1 MGVKGRRHRRQGW
14 REPIRSTALA
24 VVLLAGCANLAGC
37 TNVGPEFE
45 TPDAP
50 ITPLW
55 EANADFGVKPTP
67 FELIEWWTVFQDPVL
82 DQLVSIA
89 DQNNYGLQVA
99 GLRVLEARAQVGIA
113 VGNRYPQVQRGRG
126 GVTGIRVSENSAN
139 TFGGGD
145 LQYGQYD
152 LGADVSWEMDFW
164 GRFRRGIESAD
175 ASLLASIASY
185 DDVLLLLVAQVVDT
199 YALIRTAEEQ
209 LRIAHDNVK
218 IQRRSYAITE
228 VNFRN
233 GADSELDVQ
242 QARTLL
248 LSTQATIPD
257 LEQTLQ
263 QAKNALSTLLG
274 RTPGD
279 LSSLL
284 GSTSAMPVLPTEI
297 TVGIPAD
304 LLRRRPDVRQAELR
318 AASQSAL
325 VGVALTD
332 LYPSFTLVGSIG
344 LVSATGTDTTRTG
357 NSGVV
362 ELIDSDSL
370 QYSVGPSFSWN
381 VLNYG
386 RIKNNVR
393 VQDARLQ
400 QLLVVYQD
408 TVLQAVREVED
419 AMVAYVRRQQANA
432 ILAEAVTAAK
442 RSADLSLLRYK
453 EGFSGYQRVLDA
465 QQSLVA
471 QQQRYASSQGDAVR
485 SLVAIYKALG
495 GGWQIREGRGFV
507 DQGTRAVMEQRT
519 DWGELLN
526 PGEAQSEEIGDPS
539 ARRRPD
545 W

>member
-1 MGVKGRRHRRQGW
+1 MPPVRIMPHALLPRVR
-14 REPIRSTALA
+14 PIRSTALA
-24 VVLLAGCANLAGC
+24 AVFLVGC

-45 TPDAP
+45 APDAP
-50 ITPLW
+50 VSTSW
-55 EANADFGVKPTP
+55 EANAEFGVTPTP
-67 FELIEWWTVFQDPVL
+67 FELVEWWTVFQDPVL
-82 DQLVSIA
+82 DQLISIA

-113 VGNRYPQVQRGRG
+113 VGNRYPQIQRARG
-126 GVTGIRVSENSAN
+126 GVTGVRVSENSAN

-145 LQYGQYD
+145 LEYGQYD
-152 LGADVSWEMDFW
+152 LGADISWELDFW

-175 ASLLASIASY
+175 ASLLASIARY
-185 DDVLLLLVAQVVDT
+185 DDALLLLVAQVVDT
-199 YALIRTAEEQ
+199 YASIRTAEEQ
-209 LRIAHDNVK
+209 LRIARANVV
-218 IQRRSYAITE
+218 IQQRSYTITE

-257 LEQTLQ
+257 LELTLQ
-263 QAKNALSTLLG
+263 QAKNAMSTLLG

-279 LSSLL
+279 LSTLL
-284 GSTSAMPVLPTEI
+284 GSTSAIPTLPTEVA
-297 TVGIPAD
+297 VGIPAD

-318 AASQSAL
+318 AAAQSAL
-325 VGVALTD
+325 VGVALAD
-332 LYPSFTLVGSIG
+332 LYPSFTLLGSVG

-357 NSGVV
+357 NSGVI
-362 ELIDSDSL
+362 ELFDGDSL
-370 QYSVGPSFSWN
+370 QYSAGPSFSWN

-400 QLLVVYQD
+400 QLLVDYQD

-419 AMVAYVRRQQANA
+419 AMVSFVRRQEANR
-432 ILAEAVTAAK
+432 ILSEAVVAAK

-471 QQQRYASSQGDAVR
+471 QQQRYASSQGAAVR
-485 SLVAIYKALG
+485 SLIAIYKALG
-495 GGWQIREGRGFV
+495 GGWQIREGRDFV
-507 DQGTRAVMEQRT
+507 DEGTRTVMEQRT
-519 DWGELLN
+519 DWGELLE
-526 PGEAQSEEIGDPS
+526 PGAAQPEEVGDPS
-539 ARRRPD
+539 ARRHPD

>member
-1 MGVKGRRHRRQGW
+1 MGVKGRRHRHQWW
-14 REPIRSTALA
+14 REPIRSTLL
-24 VVLLAGCANLAGC
+24 VVVSLGGC

-67 FELIEWWTVFQDPVL
+67 FELIEWWTVFQDPAL
-82 DQLVSIA
+82 DQLISIA

-145 LQYGQYD
+145 LEYGQYD

-209 LRIAHDNVK
+209 LRIAYDNVK

-257 LEQTLQ
+257 LVQTLQ
-263 QAKNALSTLLG
+263 QTKNALSTLLG
-274 RTPGD
+274 RAPGD
-279 LSSLL
+279 LSTLL
-284 GSTSAMPVLPTEI
+284 GSTSVIPALPPEVA
-297 TVGIPAD
+297 VGIPAD
-304 LLRRRPDVRQAELR
+304 LLRRRTDVRQAELQ

-419 AMVAYVRRQQANA
+419 AMVAFVRRQQANG
-432 ILAEAVTAAK
+432 ILAEAVRAAK

-495 GGWQIREGRGFV
+495 GGWQIREGRDFV
-507 DQGTRAVMEQRT
+507 DQRTRAVMEQRT
-519 DWGELLN
+519 DWGELLT

>member
-1 MGVKGRRHRRQGW
+1 MPLVSAMQDVLQQRSSL
-14 REPIRSTALA
+14 IRSTAWT
-24 VVLLAGCANLAGC
+24 VLLLVGC

-45 TPDAP
+45 APDAP
-50 ITPLW
+50 VTPSW

-67 FELIEWWTVFQDPVL
+67 FELVEWWTVFQDPVL
-82 DQLVSIA
+82 DQLISIA

-113 VGNRYPQVQRGRG
+113 VGNRYPQVQRARG
-126 GVTGIRVSENSAN
+126 GITGVRVSENSAN

-145 LQYGQYD
+145 LDYGQYD
-152 LGADVSWEMDFW
+152 LGTDISWELDFW

-175 ASLLASIASY
+175 ASLLASIARY
-185 DDVLLLLVAQVVDT
+185 DDALLLLVAQVVDT
-199 YALIRTAEEQ
+199 YASIRTAEEQ
-209 LRIAHDNVK
+209 LRIARANVV
-218 IQRRSYAITE
+218 IQQRSYTITE

-263 QAKNALSTLLG
+263 QAKNAMSTLLG
-274 RTPGD
+274 RAPGD
-279 LSSLL
+279 LSTLL
-284 GSTSAMPVLPTEI
+284 GSTSAIPALPTEVA
-297 TVGIPAD
+297 VGIPAD
-304 LLRRRPDVRQAELR
+304 LLRRRPDVRQAELQ
-318 AASQSAL
+318 AAAQSAL
-325 VGVALTD
+325 VGVALSD
-332 LYPSFTLVGSIG
+332 LYPSFTLLGSVG

-362 ELIDSDSL
+362 ELFDGDSL
-370 QYSVGPSFSWN
+370 QYSAGPSFSWN

-400 QLLVVYQD
+400 QLLVGYQD

-419 AMVAYVRRQQANA
+419 AMVAFVRRQEANR
-432 ILAEAVTAAK
+432 ILSEAVVAAK

-471 QQQRYASSQGDAVR
+471 QQQRYASSQGAAVR
-485 SLVAIYKALG
+485 SLIAIYKALG
-495 GGWQIREGRGFV
+495 GGWQIREGRDFV
-507 DQGTRAVMEQRT
+507 DEGTRTVMEQRT
-519 DWGELLN
+519 DWGELLE
-526 PGEAQSEEIGDPS
+526 PGAAQPEEVGDPS

>member
-1 MGVKGRRHRRQGW
+1 MPLVSAMQDVLQQRSSL
-14 REPIRSTALA
+14 IRSTAWT
-24 VVLLAGCANLAGC
+24 VLLLVGC

-45 TPDAP
+45 APDAP
-50 ITPLW
+50 VTPSW

-67 FELIEWWTVFQDPVL
+67 FELVEWWTVFQDPVL
-82 DQLVSIA
+82 DQLISIA

-113 VGNRYPQVQRGRG
+113 VGNRYPQMQRARG
-126 GVTGIRVSENSAN
+126 DITGVRVSENSAN

-145 LQYGQYD
+145 LEYGQYD
-152 LGADVSWEMDFW
+152 LGADISWELDFW

-175 ASLLASIASY
+175 ASLLASIARY
-185 DDVLLLLVAQVVDT
+185 DGALLLLVAQVVDT
-199 YALIRTAEEQ
+199 YASIRTAEEQ
-209 LRIAHDNVK
+209 LRIARANVV
-218 IQRRSYAITE
+218 IQQRSYTITE

-263 QAKNALSTLLG
+263 QSKNAMSTLLG
-274 RTPGD
+274 RAPGD
-279 LSSLL
+279 LSTLL
-284 GSTSAMPVLPTEI
+284 GSTSAIPALPTEVA
-297 TVGIPAD
+297 VGIPAD
-304 LLRRRPDVRQAELR
+304 LLRRRPDVRQAELQ
-318 AASQSAL
+318 AAAQSAL
-325 VGVALTD
+325 VGVALSD
-332 LYPSFTLVGSIG
+332 LYPSFTLLGSVG

-362 ELIDSDSL
+362 ELFDGDSL
-370 QYSVGPSFSWN
+370 QYSAGPSFSWN

-400 QLLVVYQD
+400 QLLVGYQD

-419 AMVAYVRRQQANA
+419 AMVAFVRRQEANR
-432 ILAEAVTAAK
+432 ILSEAVVAAK

-471 QQQRYASSQGDAVR
+471 QQQRYASSQGAAVR
-485 SLVAIYKALG
+485 SLIAIYKALG
-495 GGWQIREGRGFV
+495 GGWQIREGRDFV
-507 DQGTRAVMEQRT
+507 DEGTRTVMEQRT
-519 DWGELLN
+519 DWGELLE
-526 PGEAQSEEIGDPS
+526 PGAAQPEEVGDPS

>member
-1 MGVKGRRHRRQGW
+1 LV
-14 REPIRSTALA
+14 AA
-24 VVLLAGCANLAGC
+24 LLAGCTNLSGC

-145 LQYGQYD
+145 LQYGLYD
-152 LGADVSWEMDFW
+152 LGSDVSWEMDFW

-218 IQRRSYAITE
+218 IQQRSYTITE

-263 QAKNALSTLLG
+263 QTKNALSTLLG
-274 RTPGD
+274 RAPGD
-279 LSSLL
+279 LSTLL
-284 GSTSAMPVLPTEI
+284 GSTSVIPALPTEI
-297 TVGIPAD
+297 AVGIPAD
-304 LLRRRPDVRQAELR
+304 LLRRRPDVRQAELQ

-357 NSGVV
+357 NSGVA

-408 TVLQAVREVED
+408 SVLQAVREVED
-419 AMVAYVRRQQANA
+419 AMVAFVRRQQANA

-495 GGWQIREGRGFV
+495 GGWQIREGRDFV

-519 DWGELLN
+519 DWGELLT

-539 ARRRPD
+539 ARRSPD

>member
-1 MGVKGRRHRRQGW
+1 MGVKGRRHRRQWW
-14 REPIRSTALA
+14 REPIRSTVLA
-24 VVLLAGCANLAGC
+24 VVLLAGCTILAGC

-55 EANADFGVKPTP
+55 EADADFGVKPTP
-67 FELIEWWTVFQDPVL
+67 FELIEWWTVFQDPAL

>member
-1 MGVKGRRHRRQGW
+1 MGVVGLRDRPDW
-14 REPIRSTALA
+14 WPNWSTAIA
-24 VVLLAGCANLAGC
+24 VALLAGC

-50 ITPLW
+50 VTPQW
-55 EANADFGVKPTP
+55 QANADFGVKPTP
-67 FELIEWWTVFQDPVL
+67 FELVEWWTVFQDPVL
-82 DQLVSIA
+82 DQLIAIA

-113 VGNRYPQVQRGRG
+113 VGARYPQVQRARG
-126 GVTGIRVSENSAN
+126 GITGIRVSENSAN

-145 LQYGQYD
+145 LKYGQYD
-152 LGADVSWEMDFW
+152 LGSDISWEMDFW

-175 ASLLASIASY
+175 ASLLASVASY

-199 YALIRTAEEQ
+199 YASIRTAEEQ
-209 LRIAHDNVK
+209 LRIAHANVL
-218 IQRRSYAITE
+218 IQQRSYTITD

-257 LEQTLQ
+257 LEQALQ

-274 RTPGD
+274 RAPGD
-279 LSSLL
+279 LSALL
-284 GSTSAMPVLPTEI
+284 GSTSAIPSLPTEVA
-297 TVGIPAD
+297 VGIPAD
-304 LLRRRPDVRQAELR
+304 LLRRRPDVRQAELQ
-318 AASQSAL
+318 AAAQSAL

-332 LYPSFTLVGSIG
+332 LYPSFTLVGSVG

-370 QYSVGPSFSWN
+370 QYTVGPSFSWN

-419 AMVAYVRRQQANA
+419 AMVAFVRRQQANR
-432 ILAEAVTAAK
+432 ILTQAVVAAK
-442 RSADLSLLRYK
+442 RSADLSLLRYR

-471 QQQRYASSQGDAVR
+471 QQQRYATSQGDAVR
-485 SLVAIYKALG
+485 SLIAIYKALG
-495 GGWQIREGRGFV
+495 GGWQIREGRDFV
-507 DQGTRAVMEQRT
+507 DEGTRAVMEQRT
-519 DWGELLN
+519 DWGELLD
-526 PGEAQSEEIGDPS
+526 PGEAQPEEVGDPS

>member
-1 MGVKGRRHRRQGW
+1 MPLVSAMQDVLQQRSSL
-14 REPIRSTALA
+14 IRSTAWT
-24 VVLLAGCANLAGC
+24 VLLLVGC

-45 TPDAP
+45 APDAP
-50 ITPLW
+50 VTPSW

-67 FELIEWWTVFQDPVL
+67 FELVEWWTVFQDPVL
-82 DQLVSIA
+82 DQLISIA

-113 VGNRYPQVQRGRG
+113 VGNRYPQMQRARG
-126 GVTGIRVSENSAN
+126 GITGVRVSENSAN

-145 LQYGQYD
+145 LEYGQYD
-152 LGADVSWEMDFW
+152 LGADISWELDFW

-175 ASLLASIASY
+175 ASLLASIARY
-185 DDVLLLLVAQVVDT
+185 DGALLLLVAQVVDT
-199 YALIRTAEEQ
+199 YASIRTAEEQ
-209 LRIAHDNVK
+209 LRIARANVV
-218 IQRRSYAITE
+218 IQHRSYTITE

-263 QAKNALSTLLG
+263 QAKNAMSTLLG
-274 RTPGD
+274 RAPGD
-279 LSSLL
+279 LSTLL
-284 GSTSAMPVLPTEI
+284 GSTSAIPALPTEVA
-297 TVGIPAD
+297 VGIPAD
-304 LLRRRPDVRQAELR
+304 LLRRRPDVRQAELQ
-318 AASQSAL
+318 AAAQSAL
-325 VGVALTD
+325 VGVALSD
-332 LYPSFTLVGSIG
+332 LYPSFTLLGSVG

-362 ELIDSDSL
+362 ELFDGDSL
-370 QYSVGPSFSWN
+370 QYSAGPSFSWN

-400 QLLVVYQD
+400 QLLVGYQD

-419 AMVAYVRRQQANA
+419 AMVAFVRRQEANR
-432 ILAEAVTAAK
+432 ILSEAVVAAK

-471 QQQRYASSQGDAVR
+471 QQQRYASSQGAAVR
-485 SLVAIYKALG
+485 SLIAIYKALG

-507 DQGTRAVMEQRT
+507 DEGTRTVMEQRT
-519 DWGELLN
+519 DWGELLE
-526 PGEAQSEEIGDPS
+526 PGAAQPEEVGDPS